1 MKKTEERKE
10 KISQGKK
17 EAERKEKERIKIQE
31 MDIKCS
37 DNDNQI
43 EMSGSDIDNECSDET
58 FENTTVDK
66 RYKVTTQNRID
77 LENLARESIQYGE
90 SVQATAS
97 LATAL
102 LIYVSMITKDD
113 YTRIIDKK
121 KVQ

>member
-1 MKKTEERKE
+1 
-10 KISQGKK
+10 
-17 EAERKEKERIKIQE
+17 
-31 MDIKCS
+31 MDIEYS

-77 LENLARESIQYGE
+77 LENLARESIQYGV

-102 LIYVSMITKDD
+102 LIDIGIITKDD
-113 YTRIIDKK
+113 STKIIDKN
-121 KVQ
+121 KVK

>member
-1 MKKTEERKE
+1 
-10 KISQGKK
+10 
-17 EAERKEKERIKIQE
+17 
-31 MDIKCS
+31 MDIEYS

-66 RYKVTTQNRID
+66 RYKVTTQNQID
-77 LENLARESIQYGE
+77 LENLARESIRYGV
-90 SVQATAS
+90 SVQAMAS

-102 LIYVSMITKDD
+102 LIDVGIITKDD
-113 YTRIIDKK
+113 STRIIDKN